1 MIPHNLVQRM
11 SVTAQTGVRGVDVAN
26 GWTGSSSPKF
36 KELVLII
43 MSYGIPELDQILQ
56 EVGIAAVLRI
66 LGQELGAERR
76 DAKTRRI
83 LLDGIQ
89 VRVPT
94 IYPPVTRDCGDELR
108 LIVGRTTRAA
118 HQFDGGQVKQV
129 SDETLKF
136 RDNPQY
142 ESLVQLLR
150 TRLGRAAGPGTWPN
164 VADDGVRATKLVHI
178 RQPGRAPVCERWR
191 SSVGRH

>member
-11 SVTAQTGVRGVDVAN
+11 SMTAQTGVRGVDVTN
-26 GWTGSSSPKF
+26 GWTGSSSRKL

-56 EVGIAAVLRI
+56 KVGIAAVLRI
-66 LGQELGAERR
+66 LGQESGTERR
-76 DAKTRRI
+76 DAKARRI

-89 VRVPT
+89 MRVPA

-118 HQFDGGQVKQV
+118 HQLDGGQVKQV
-129 SDETLKF
+129 SDETLKL

-142 ESLVQLLR
+142 ESLVQLLS
-150 TRLGRAAGPGTWPN
+150 TRLWRPAGP
-164 VADDGVRATKLVHI
+164 
-178 RQPGRAPVCERWR
+178 
-191 SSVGRH
+191 